1 MTKSN
6 SVAAIVLGAAI
17 GLTLIRFFT
26 LSKEERDQVLS
37 DIKHKTSDLL
47 DDAEATVEKVKHYV
61 EELKSKRPEEW
72 TDKVFV
78 IRNMLKDLYGAENR
92 LLR

>member
-17 GLTLIRFFT
+17 GLTLIRFFN
-26 LSKEERDQVLS
+26 LSKEERDQVLT

-72 TDKVFV
+72 TDKIFV

>member
-72 TDKVFV
+72 TDKIFV

>member
-37 DIKHKTSDLL
+37 DIKNKTSDLL

-72 TDKVFV
+72 TDKIFV

>member
-61 EELKSKRPEEW
+61 DELKSKRPEEW
-72 TDKVFV
+72 TDKIFV

>member
-61 EELKSKRPEEW
+61 EELKSKRPEER
-72 TDKVFV
+72 TDKIFV